1 MFHHVLMSK
10 NVKKSQVPSGFRR
23 NAWPEGVVLLE
34 AAAFWPSCK
43 FLGLE
48 LDQQQLAS
56 RLRRIGYGYW
66 SRHPILNSLSVYVC
80 IIYVACPC
88 ITPQNITNEV
98 WTKNF
103 QVTEI
108 YTSRQSAV
116 TEEVKGRK
124 RNKKQRLRKGKKQ
137 KSDSTSD
144 LR

>member
-1 MFHHVLMSK
+1 M
-10 NVKKSQVPSGFRR
+10 
-23 NAWPEGVVLLE
+23 LLE

-88 ITPQNITNEV
+88 IIPQNITNEV

-103 QVTEI
+103 QVTQI

-116 TEEVKGRK
+116 TEEAGGC
-124 RNKKQRLRKGKKQ
+124 LM
-137 KSDSTSD
+137 TSSCLD
-144 LR
+144 MLGSPRTCVFPSNFESHFSWQPHSVPLECSFADGMVWSE